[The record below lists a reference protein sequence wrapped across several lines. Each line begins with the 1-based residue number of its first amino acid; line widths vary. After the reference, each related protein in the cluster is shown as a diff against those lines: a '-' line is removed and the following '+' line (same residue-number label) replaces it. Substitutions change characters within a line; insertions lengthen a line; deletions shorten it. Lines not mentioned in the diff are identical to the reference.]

1 MINKTYYFTPN
12 NKLSTEN
19 EFKAQN
25 LPVKVIVH
33 GWWGMQISANA
44 QGFSNYIKNTLFNHV
59 KFKLNLFSRMQ
70 IIILFYI

>member
-1 MINKTYYFTPN
+1 MINKIYYFTPN

-25 LPVKVIVH
+25 LPVKIIIH
-33 GWWGMQISANA
+33 GWNDMQTSANA
-44 QGFSNYIKNTLFNHV
+44 QGWANDIKNTLFNHV